1 MSYDAF
7 AETFSNS
14 RKNLHWPELEYIIAD
29 MKVQNYSSIL
39 DIGCGNG
46 RFLEQAKHLNL
57 KIHEYHGIDSSG
69 EMIKEAQ
76 KLHKTHNF
84 TVFPMEI
91 LENC

>member
-29 MKVQNYSSIL
+29 MQAQNYASIL

-46 RFLEQAKHLNL
+46 RFL
-57 KIHEYHGIDSSG
+57 
-69 EMIKEAQ
+69 KEAQ
-76 KLHKTHNF
+76 KLDF
-84 TVFPMEI
+84 LP
-91 LENC
+91 